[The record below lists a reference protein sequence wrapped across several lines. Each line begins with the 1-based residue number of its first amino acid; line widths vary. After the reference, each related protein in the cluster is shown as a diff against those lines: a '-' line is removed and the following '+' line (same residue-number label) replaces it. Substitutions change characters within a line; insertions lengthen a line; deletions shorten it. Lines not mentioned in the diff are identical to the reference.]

1 MGLLLIPLLIG
12 ILLSP
17 CLDERFVWAVIP
29 ITIVLLILTVRPLV
43 APRGR
48 GWCLWLLVA
57 LIGAADAS
65 RVPAIPPIPEDAAVR
80 VVGKLLEAPEWRGLG
95 AYLDVELQ
103 SIDTQPYR
111 GRARLTEFLNE
122 PDQRELFEKLELGSG
137 DRLEIVVK
145 LHRPVVYRDPGVFN
159 YRRHLER
166 QGIYWTGT
174 IRNPRLITI
183 LDRGWHGRDRIK
195 KWIQGKVEAPF
206 EASPDDQAIKAL
218 VTGMVLGRK
227 YGLTA
232 EVERQFQAGG
242 LYHLVVVSGFNLA
255 VVAGAAF
262 WIVRWIPWKRRTR
275 LLIVLACALAYA
287 AIVEGQ
293 APVYRATLMVA
304 FLVVGRLLDRGY
316 SAANTI
322 AGTAFIILLTDPEAI
337 EDSSLQMT
345 FAAVFAVVWI
355 GMPANRWIFGWLREA
370 LNDFDDP
377 SKDSELSVRA
387 SDWRVSRRIWC
398 ERYGLPTWIVT
409 LPRKVLLVVA
419 ESLVISLSVEVI
431 FVIFMVESF
440 HRLSPISPLINVPAG
455 IITAVVTPLALS
467 LIFLPAPASAL
478 AGWIIAALLR
488 LMLTIL
494 DLALRIPGATFRV
507 PSPPI
512 WVWVVYSISAG
523 SLFLAIR
530 KKSTVLCC
538 GSIAAVL
545 ALHALIAFKDF
556 SPRPPGSVTL
566 TFLDVGQGDSA
577 LIEFPSGYRML
588 IDGGGVAAGRF
599 LELRDEST
607 FSIGESVVSPY
618 LFSRGIR
625 RLDSVV
631 LTHAHHDH
639 MDGLFSVMENF
650 EIGEFWLGRN
660 PMIPRYR
667 DLIER
672 IQEKQIPIRWVT
684 AGQTIGSFTVL
695 HPPATWIPRR
705 NDQNNDSVVLLLNTG
720 GGTALLTGDIER
732 SIPVP
737 EAVDVLKVPHH
748 GSKGVHVR
756 PKATIRVISVGANNP
771 FGHPHASAL
780 PALRTDQLGA
790 ITIVFPRLE
799 SKAAMPRL
807 QVFSST
813 LTQSWRSCNLT
824 KLFQSHYSQ
833 RP

>member
-1 MGLLLIPLLIG
+1 M
-12 ILLSP
+12 
-17 CLDERFVWAVIP
+17 
-29 ITIVLLILTVRPLV
+29 
-43 APRGR
+43 
-48 GWCLWLLVA
+48 
-57 LIGAADAS
+57 
-65 RVPAIPPIPEDAAVR
+65 
-80 VVGKLLEAPEWRGLG
+80 
-95 AYLDVELQ
+95 
-103 SIDTQPYR
+103 
-111 GRARLTEFLNE
+111 
-122 PDQRELFEKLELGSG
+122 
-137 DRLEIVVK
+137 
-145 LHRPVVYRDPGVFN
+145 
-159 YRRHLER
+159 
-166 QGIYWTGT
+166 
-174 IRNPRLITI
+174 
-183 LDRGWHGRDRIK
+183 
-195 KWIQGKVEAPF
+195 
-206 EASPDDQAIKAL
+206 
-218 VTGMVLGRK
+218 
-227 YGLTA
+227 
-232 EVERQFQAGG
+232 
-242 LYHLVVVSGFNLA
+242 
-255 VVAGAAF
+255 
-262 WIVRWIPWKRRTR
+262 
-275 LLIVLACALAYA
+275 
-287 AIVEGQ
+287 VEGQ

-316 SAANTI
+316 SAANTV

-337 EDSSLQMT
+337 EDSSFQMT

-355 GMPANRWIFGWLREA
+355 GMPACQWFFGWLREA
-370 LNDFDDP
+370 LTDFDDP
-377 SKDSELSVRA
+377 SKDSELPVRA

-398 ERYGLPTWIVT
+398 ERYGLPAWIVT
-409 LPRKVLLVVA
+409 IPWKVLLIVA

-467 LIFLPAPASAL
+467 LIFLPAPASIL

-488 LMLTIL
+488 LMLRIL

-512 WVWVVYSISAG
+512 WLWVVYGISAAA
-523 SLFLAIR
+523 LFLAIR
-530 KKSTVLCC
+530 RKSMALCFA
-538 GSIAAVL
+538 SIAAIL

-556 SPRPPGSVTL
+556 SPKSPDSVTL

-639 MDGLFSVMENF
+639 MDGLFSVIENF
-650 EIGEFWLGRN
+650 EVGEFWLGRN
-660 PMIPRYR
+660 PMIPRCR
-667 DLIER
+667 ELIER

-684 AGQTIGSFTVL
+684 AGQTIGYFTVL
-695 HPPATWIPRR
+695 HPPANWTPRR
-705 NDQNNDSVVLLLNTG
+705 NDQNNDSVVLLLDSG
-720 GGTALLTGDIER
+720 RGTALLTGDIER
-732 SIPVP
+732 SISVP

-756 PKATIRVISVGANNP
+756 PNARVRVISVGANNP

-780 PALRTDQLGA
+780 PALLTDQLGA
-790 ITIVFPRLE
+790 VTVVFPDVGSGAKTPRFQVSSAALTE
-799 SKAAMPRL
+799 SC
-807 QVFSST
+807 
-813 LTQSWRSCNLT
+813 RSCKLT
-824 KLFQSHYSQ
+824 TLLHSHYSQ